1 MRKYTKKMRF
11 KNIPGWLAAW
21 GLLLGWFAMIG
32 VHHNEKHRKECK
44 DQKNLEWV
52 SLKKLNKLLMD
63 IIHETEEAEC
73 QAPLRGA
80 SVAKR
85 LSWLTVQGRECEIK
99 TDIECWL
106 SQQKRPGWLAETK
119 IHDEYGE
126 GDESNLSKFQTS
138 DPWESKPDYI
148 LCQCFSNVHD
158 FP

>member
-1 MRKYTKKMRF
+1 
-11 KNIPGWLAAW
+11 
-21 GLLLGWFAMIG
+21 
-32 VHHNEKHRKECK
+32 
-44 DQKNLEWV
+44 
-52 SLKKLNKLLMD
+52 MD
-63 IIHETEEAEC
+63 ILHETEEAEC
-73 QAPLRGA
+73 QAQLRGA

-85 LSWLTVQGRECEIK
+85 LSRLTVLGREHEIK

-106 SQQKRPGWLAETK
+106 SQQERPGWLAETK